1 MSRNFVGG
9 LLLILLA
16 GSTTPSWASDILGS
30 GGIGARGG
38 TLIFTQDVP
47 TKTQASPRLLG
58 DLVFTYV
65 WTDHVSLDV
74 TAGYGWNRLR
84 SETPQFYAVTTTP
97 ITLGGRFFLRD
108 GKTWR
113 PYIGAGGGLYV
124 WSVLNQALSAAKDP
138 LTFEVLRRARP
149 GFYGVGGMER
159 RMSKHISMTGDL
171 GYHYIM
177 AKDLVHFP
185 SGYNRDKA
193 YAQVRVGVTFYFS
206 LSEKID
212 TGLPE

>member
-9 LLLILLA
+9 FLLILLA
-16 GSTTPSWASDILGS
+16 GYAIPSHATDLVGS

-38 TLIFTQDVP
+38 SFIFTQDVP
-47 TKTQASPRLLG
+47 TKSQASPRLLG
-58 DLVFTYV
+58 DLVFSYV
-65 WTDHVSLDV
+65 WTDHVTLDV
-74 TAGYGWNRLR
+74 TTGYGWNRLR
-84 SETPQFYAVTTTP
+84 SDNPRYFAMTMTP
-97 ITLGGRFFLRD
+97 ITLSGRYFLRD

-113 PYIGAGGGLYV
+113 PYVGAGGGMYV
-124 WSVLNQALSAAKDP
+124 WSVLNQELSASKDP
-138 LTFEVLRRARP
+138 ATFEVLRRARP
-149 GFYGVGGMER
+149 GIHGLVGMER

-177 AKDLVHFP
+177 AKDLVRFP

-193 YAQVRVGVTFYFS
+193 YAQVRIGVSFFFS
-206 LSEKID
+206 LSEKIN

>member
-9 LLLILLA
+9 LIFILLA
-16 GSTTPSWASDILGS
+16 GTATPSRATDLVGS

-38 TLIFTQDVP
+38 SLLFTQDVP
-47 TKTQASPRLLG
+47 TKSQASPRLLG
-58 DLVFTYV
+58 DLVFSYV
-65 WTDHVSLDV
+65 WTDHVTLDV
-74 TAGYGWNRLR
+74 TTGYGWDRLR
-84 SETPQFYAVTTTP
+84 SNDTQYFAITTTP
-97 ITLGGRFFLRD
+97 ITLSARYFLRD

-113 PYIGAGGGLYV
+113 PYVGAGGGMYV
-124 WSVLNQALSAAKDP
+124 WSVLTQDLSASKDP
-138 LTFEVLRRARP
+138 VTLERLRRARP
-149 GFYGVGGMER
+149 GIHGLVGMER

-193 YAQVRVGVTFYFS
+193 YAQARIGVSFFFS